1 MLTTKDFRII
11 KKDPV
16 LIFTLPLA
24 LLFFSNCNIEPCNF
38 NKIWPSSFR

>member
-24 LLFFSNCNIEPCNF
+24 LLFFF
-38 NKIWPSSFR
+38 QL